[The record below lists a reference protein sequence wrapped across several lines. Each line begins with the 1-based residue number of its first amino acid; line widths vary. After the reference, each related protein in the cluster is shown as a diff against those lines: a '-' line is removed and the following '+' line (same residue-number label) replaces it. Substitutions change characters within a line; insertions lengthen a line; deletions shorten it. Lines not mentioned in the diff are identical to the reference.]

1 MADFLSS
8 LSLSQRKAATP
19 TPEQLGAEDS
29 RVPFHCEVLRQPR
42 KTLALHVRHRA
53 VEVRVPLR
61 VSQREVEAFVTEHHD
76 WIQMR
81 LAAEAKRDA
90 ERLRLQSGAVILY
103 KARELT
109 LSFREA
115 HRDDVYEEDRQLI
128 IQGRGLR
135 KSPAQAEQ
143 RAGKILERH
152 LKTQAEAVLFPRAR
166 ALAAQMGLG
175 DKLTQ
180 VCLRKTKRKWGHCT
194 SAGVL
199 QLNWLIMLAPNAI
212 VDYLIAHEVCHLQHM
227 NHSKQFWA
235 LVDSVC
241 PDSKR
246 YVEWL
251 KLNEHRLFF

>member
-1 MADFLSS
+1 MSETIPLNAPRSPESS
-8 LSLSQRKAATP
+8 AKLLD
-19 TPEQLGAEDS
+19 QLGTVRSDMS
-29 RVPFHCEVLRQPR
+29 FHCEVLRQPR
-42 KTLALHVRHRA
+42 KTLALHVRHQA

-61 VSQREVEAFVTEHHD
+61 VSRREVEAFVAEHHD
-76 WIQMR
+76 WIQAR
-81 LAAEAKRDA
+81 LEAEAKRDA
-90 ERLRLQSGAVILY
+90 ERLRLENGAMILY

-115 HRDDVYEEDRQLI
+115 HGDGVYEEDRQLI
-128 IQGRGLR
+128 LQGRGLR
-135 KSPAQAEQ
+135 KSPEQAEQ
-143 RAGKILERH
+143 RARKILERH
-152 LKTQAEAVLFPRAR
+152 LKKQAEEELFPRAR

-175 DKLTQ
+175 DKLTE

-194 SAGVL
+194 SGGVL
-199 QLNWLIMLAPNAI
+199 QLNWLIMLAPNAV

-251 KLNEHRLFF
+251 KANEHRLFF